1 MFREMRRKRQQL
13 TEAECIEIIKK
24 NTSGVLAV
32 SGDGGYP
39 YAVPLSYVYDE
50 HTLYFHCGKS
60 GHKLDAINNNS
71 KVSFCVVDQD
81 LVVPQEY
88 TTYFRSVIIFGRA
101 IVVNQEA
108 EAQSAIEK
116 LAIKY
121 YPDDSKENRELATK
135 KEYKALCMVKI
146 QIEHMTGKEAI
157 ELIKKRQLQNS
168 K

>member
-13 TEAECIEIIKK
+13 TDTECIEILKR

-32 SGDGGYP
+32 SGDSGYP

-50 HTLYFHCGKS
+50 HTLYFHCAKS
-60 GHKLDAINNNS
+60 GHKLDAIKDCD

-81 LVVPQEY
+81 LVVPQKY
-88 TTYFRSVIIFGRA
+88 TTYYRSVIVFGRA
-101 IVVNQEA
+101 SIIDQED
-108 EAQSAIEK
+108 EIRSAIEK

-121 YPDDSKENRELATK
+121 YSDDSKDNRDSFIE

-146 QIEHMTGKEAI
+146 QIEHMTGKEAK
-157 ELIKKRQLQNS
+157 ELVD
-168 K
+168 